1 MDTTRQ
7 NRNTS
12 ERSGKPSKSWLVKR
26 LTQLSM
32 ARQANVSGET
42 LSFFASALSGFSEAA
57 IEMACEELAGAAIG
71 EYQTRWPELGKF
83 EQACRE
89 AEWKLR
95 APNERKP
102 YCVECEDAY
111 GMLYFDKEYRG
122 NRLRGADIALAKPQ
136 DRFAHRCSCGGTYR
150 RDRAEKHYSLAD
162 VHRLVKQR
170 QEMREKGIPL
180 PAISEFA

>member
-7 NRNTS
+7 NRSTS
-12 ERSGKPSKSWLVKR
+12 GRSAKPSKSWLAKR
-26 LTQLSM
+26 LTRLSM

-57 IEMACEELAGAAIG
+57 IEMACEELALASIG

-89 AEWKLR
+89 AELKLR
-95 APNERKP
+95 APSKRKP
-102 YCVECEDAY
+102 YCVECENEY

-122 NRLRGADIALAKPQ
+122 NRLRGAAIALAKPQ
-136 DRFAHRCSCGGTYR
+136 DRFAYRCACGGSYR
-150 RDRAEKHYSLAD
+150 RDRPEKHYSLAD
-162 VHRLVKQR
+162 AYRIVKQR
-170 QEMREKGIPL
+170 QEMREKGIALPPL
-180 PAISEFA
+180 SEMV